1 MSREEPPAA
10 SPSHVLAPLLYRQVA
25 QCIAEHTGM
34 AYLTDRQAD
43 FERRLDAAA
52 RELGQALNLFAATIV
67 SGGLTASQWDV
78 LADHLAVAETYFFRE
93 MRTLAM
99 LEAHVLPAL
108 AQRAD
113 REGRGL
119 RIWSAGCCTGEEPY
133 TLAIMLHRAGLWRRG
148 QDNLLLATDLN
159 PRFLHKARQGG
170 YRQWSFRGAPDWLLE
185 YFIQES
191 GQIRRISPAIRNMVR
206 FEQLNL
212 ASPGWPKEPF
222 REFDLILCRNVL
234 LYFTRDGMRD
244 VAVRL
249 ADRMAAGGWLVTAP
263 AEAAHVMDLDLL
275 DPVRLESALLF
286 RRSGECSPWAWPAL
300 KEEPL
305 LPHSPEGG
313 MGEAADSGGTGA
325 ASIVVPPDVTSAHT
339 VAAAPAG
346 PDVTKPDAVASDP
359 VDPDLVDQAA
369 ATARRLADV
378 GRLDEARRWMTRA
391 LEVARL
397 DPALHHLDGM
407 IHAAAGN
414 AAEARNAWRRAL
426 YLDPALP
433 MTRYLL
439 LCLERD
445 AGDTAAVAIHAHALL
460 EQLKDLP
467 PDELVP
473 HSEGLSAGRL
483 RELVEQVL
491 FME

>member
-52 RELGQALNLFAATIV
+52 RELGLELDLFAATIV

-191 GQIRRISPAIRNMVR
+191 GQIRRITPAIRNMVR

-249 ADRMAAGGWLVTAP
+249 AGRMAAGGWLVTAP

-286 RRSGECSPWAWPAL
+286 RRSGECSPWPVVQ
-300 KEEPL
+300 EEPL

-313 MGEAADSGGTGA
+313 MGAPADTADMGV
-325 ASIVVPPDVTSAHT
+325 ASIVAPPDVTSTHT
-339 VAAAPAG
+339 VDP
-346 PDVTKPDAVASDP
+346 DP

-369 ATARRLADV
+369 ATARRLADA

-445 AGDTAAVAIHAHALL
+445 AGDAAAVASHAHALL